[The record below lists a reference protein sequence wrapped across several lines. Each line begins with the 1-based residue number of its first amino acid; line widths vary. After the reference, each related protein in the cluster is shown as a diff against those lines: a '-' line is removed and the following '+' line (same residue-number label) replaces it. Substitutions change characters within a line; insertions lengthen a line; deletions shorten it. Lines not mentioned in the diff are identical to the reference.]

1 MLTMNYMGLSTG
13 VCARM
18 YLSRKGEYRLMTET
32 KREQLK
38 QSIAYAKDKLSKGL
52 LLPSD
57 ASQLVGMIVYY
68 ERKLKEA
75 ENNEQ

>member
-1 MLTMNYMGLSTG
+1 
-13 VCARM
+13 
-18 YLSRKGEYRLMTET
+18 MTEA

-57 ASQLVGMIVYY
+57 ANQLRRMVAYY
-68 ERKLKEA
+68 EDKLKE
-75 ENNEQ
+75 EQI